1 MAYKIALSAGHGRNT
16 YGKRCDKK
24 IDPNETREWVLNS
37 RIAEKVETLLNANYD
52 GFELLRVDDRTGEK
66 DIALKKRAKA
76 ANDFEADIYIAIHHN
91 AGVKRGY
98 GGGIVVYIQSK
109 PTWDEVELQTEM
121 YESLI
126 AHTGLK
132 GNRAT
137 PKSRANFTECT
148 APKATA
154 ALLELGFMDSRT
166 DVPIILSE
174 DYARE
179 CAAAIVGVLVTRGK
193 LTEKGETTEK
203 VEQPKAPEEKPASM
217 VNDYAEEKTAELKGK
232 YMVDSSDGVLN
243 LRTGAGTDKPIIETM
258 CNGDVVRCYGWH
270 TGKWLLVVSPEWNA
284 GFCHGDYLCRV
295 DE

>member
-37 RIAEKVETLLNANYD
+37 RIAEKVETLLTEKYD
-52 GFELLRVDDRTGEK
+52 GFELLRVDDRTGAK
-66 DIALKKRAKA
+66 DIALKQRAKA
-76 ANDFEADIYIAIHHN
+76 ANNFKADIYIAIHHN

-109 PTWDEVELQTEM
+109 PTWDEVEFQDEI
-121 YESLI
+121 YGSLI

-137 PKSRANFTECT
+137 PKNRANFTECT
-148 APKATA
+148 APKMTA

-166 DVPIILSE
+166 DVPIILTE

-179 CAAAIVGVLVTRGK
+179 CAAAIVEVLVARGK
-193 LTEKGETTEK
+193 LTEKGKTPEKIPEETTAEK
-203 VEQPKAPEEKPASM
+203 LASM
-217 VNDYAEEKTAELKGK
+217 VNDYAEEKTAALKGK
-232 YMVDSSDGVLN
+232 YMVDSPDGILN
-243 LRTGAGTDKPIIETM
+243 LRTGAGTDKAIIEIM
-258 CNGDVVRCYGWH
+258 CNGDIVRCYGWH
-270 TGKWLLVVSPEWNA
+270 TGKWLLVTSPAGTNA
-284 GFCHGDYLCRV
+284 GFCHSDYLDRV
-295 DE
+295 NE